1 MTNKVMPWFMI
12 IALLV
17 SQSYA
22 YAFIP
27 CESNGFTNAQHDKHM
42 DSNSLVPNSLVPM
55 QYNQVVHDMAEHK
68 QHNMQQDMQQETQQE
83 TLQETQYQNTSMQ
96 CCDQDCSCLTGT
108 CASITLI
115 HSVHATVLNVVPDS
129 AGFYLFILQDAF
141 LPSFL
146 KPPIIS

>member
-68 QHNMQQDMQQETQQE
+68 QHNMQQETQ
-83 TLQETQYQNTSMQ
+83 QETQYQNTSMQ

>member
-1 MTNKVMPWFMI
+1 MTNKVMPWLMI

-22 YAFIP
+22 YAFVP

-42 DSNSLVPNSLVPM
+42 ESNSLVPNSLVPV
-55 QYNQVVHDMAEHK
+55 QYNQVVHDMSEHK
-68 QHNMQQDMQQETQQE
+68 QHDMQQEMQ
-83 TLQETQYQNTSMQ
+83 QETQYQNTSMQ

-115 HSVHATVLNVVPDS
+115 HSVHASVLNVVSDS